1 MTTTDQAARQSSTT
15 GVSRRRERERVR
27 KAIAEDR
34 KVASENQRKVR
45 SDAILFRARSHPY
58 SKHRD
63 DSRVPLANALGGLP
77 LVDEKVLT
85 TLRGI
90 AKEYLKALF
99 GRIMSGNFNLTTI
112 SFPIKCMKPVSL
124 LETFG
129 TGNCMGSLYLN
140 KAAQITD
147 PLERFKYVI
156 TSQIAPFHVTSNFL
170 KPVLSW
176 HFIAS

>member
-1 MTTTDQAARQSSTT
+1 MA
-15 GVSRRRERERVR
+15 
-27 KAIAEDR
+27 
-34 KVASENQRKVR
+34 
-45 SDAILFRARSHPY
+45 
-58 SKHRD
+58 
-63 DSRVPLANALGGLP
+63 LANALGGLP

-140 KAAQITD
+140 KAAQLSD
-147 PLERFKYVI
+147 PVERLKYVI
-156 TSQIAPFHVTSNFL
+156 TSQIAPFHITSNFL
-170 KPVLSW
+170 KPVSRLQ
-176 HFIAS
+176 IAP